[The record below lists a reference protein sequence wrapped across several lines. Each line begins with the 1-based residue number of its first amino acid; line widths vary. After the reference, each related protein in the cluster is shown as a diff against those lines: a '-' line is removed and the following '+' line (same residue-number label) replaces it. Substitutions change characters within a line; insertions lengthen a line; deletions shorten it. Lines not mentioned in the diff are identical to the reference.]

1 MSMSIAAVSESQTL
15 TNLQA
20 AYAGECNVAIEYT
33 AFAIRAEIDGYL
45 RVADLFRAAVRAEQV
60 HAAHHAQII
69 TKLGGTPCAVIHSPE
84 VKSTR
89 ENLEVAK
96 AGEEYERDVMY
107 VEFIMEAT
115 PANGYA
121 DAVRSFTL
129 ASMAEKVHAQLFS
142 QALLNLEAWH
152 VQTTFYVCLICG
164 DITANLEEKKCCPIC
179 DAPKEKFTTVR

>member
-1 MSMSIAAVSESQTL
+1 MSIAAVQELQTL

-20 AYAGECNVAIEYT
+20 AYGGECNVAIEYT
-33 AFAIRAEIDGYL
+33 AFAIKAEIDGYL

-69 TKLGGTPCAVIHSPE
+69 TKLGGTPRAIIHSPE

-89 ENLEVAK
+89 ENLEAAR
-96 AGEEYERDVMY
+96 AGEEYERDVTY

-115 PANGYA
+115 AANGHA

-129 ASMAEKVHAQLFS
+129 ASMAENVHAQLFAK
-142 QALLNLEAWH
+142 ALLNLETQRA
-152 VQTTFYVCLICG
+152 QTTFYVCMICG
-164 DITANLEEKKCCPIC
+164 DITVNLKEKKHCPIC
-179 DAPKEKFTTVR
+179 NAPKEMFTTVR